1 MKKLKNFMKETRF
14 LKRIVIFC
22 ISFITIFTI
31 VSMYLNYKVGMELSP
46 TLTSSVYMFFGT
58 ELCASMVVRITE
70 NLRRKTLEQEEEEK
84 RNQEKNGIK

>member
-1 MKKLKNFMKETRF
+1 MKKLKNFIKETRF

-58 ELCASMVVRITE
+58 ELCASMIVRIAE
-70 NLRRKTLEQEEEEK
+70 NLRRKTLEQEEEGK